1 MTTFPTIDPDMARIV
16 EICYRSN
23 IIWSVNDS
31 ADRLDFSDRENPRT
45 VLATFPREADPDDVV
60 LWLGIL
66 GTFR

>member
-1 MTTFPTIDPDMARIV
+1 MMALDPDMARIV

-23 IIWSVNDS
+23 IFWSVNEA
-31 ADRLDFSDRENPRT
+31 ADRIDFYDLDNPLT

>member
-1 MTTFPTIDPDMARIV
+1 MMALDPDMARIV

-23 IIWSVNDS
+23 IIWSVNEA
-31 ADRLDFSDRENPRT
+31 ADRIDFYDRDDPRT